1 MSKIACVKSLR
12 SGENMNVYEAILS
25 RKSIRSY
32 DTKQLEDDK
41 LDKILEAGRLAP
53 SWQNKQCWQYV
64 VVKDKD
70 TIGKLALKSGLI
82 SKSNFFIKDAPVVIV
97 ACANP
102 NDSGHLNGQDYY
114 LVDVAI
120 SFQQMMLA
128 AWEMGIGSC
137 WLGAFNDKK
146 VQEILGIP
154 EKLKVV
160 ALSPFGYPKDKDS
173 LYAKAIKTFA
183 GSKKRKDIEKIVHW
197 EKW

>member
-1 MSKIACVKSLR
+1 
-12 SGENMNVYEAILS
+12 MNVYEAIQS

-32 DTKQLEDDK
+32 DTKKIEDEKLE
-41 LDKILEAGRLAP
+41 KILEAGRLAP

-120 SFQQMMLA
+120 SFQQMMLE

-137 WLGAFNDKK
+137 WLGAFNEKK
-146 VQEILGIP
+146 VREILGIP
-154 EKLKVV
+154 SKIKVI
-160 ALSPFGYPKDKDS
+160 ALSPFGYPKNKQS

-183 GSKKRKDIEKIVHW
+183 GSKKRKDLEKIVHW

>member
-1 MSKIACVKSLR
+1 
-12 SGENMNVYEAILS
+12 MNVYDAIVS

-32 DTKQLEDDK
+32 NSQEIEEEK
-41 LDKILEAGRLAP
+41 LSKILEAGRLAP
-53 SWQNKQCWQYV
+53 SWQNKQCWQYI

-70 TIGKLALKSGLI
+70 TIGKLALRSGII

-97 ACANP
+97 ACADP
-102 NDSGHLNGQDYY
+102 KDSGHLNGQDYY

-128 AWEMGIGSC
+128 AWEMGIGTC
-137 WLGAFNDKK
+137 WLGAFNEGK

-154 EKLKVV
+154 SKIKIV
-160 ALSPFGYPKDKDS
+160 ALSPFGYPKNKDS
-173 LYAKAIKTFA
+173 LYAKAIKAFA
-183 GSKKRKDIEKIVHW
+183 GSKKRKELEKIVHL

>member
-1 MSKIACVKSLR
+1 MSKIVHEKYLR

-32 DTKQLEDDK
+32 DTKEIENEK
-41 LDKILEAGRLAP
+41 LGKILEAGRLAP

-70 TIGKLALKSGLI
+70 TIGKLALRSGLI

-102 NDSGHLNGQDYY
+102 NNSGHLNGQDYY

-120 SFQQMMLA
+120 SFQQMMLE

-137 WLGAFNDKK
+137 WLGAFNEKK
-146 VQEILGIP
+146 VQEILCIP
-154 EKLKVV
+154 SKIKVI
-160 ALSPFGYPKDKDS
+160 ALSPFGYPKDKQS

-183 GSKKRKDIEKIVHW
+183 GSKKRKDLEKIVHW

>member
-1 MSKIACVKSLR
+1 
-12 SGENMNVYEAILS
+12 MNVYEAILS

>member
-1 MSKIACVKSLR
+1 
-12 SGENMNVYEAILS
+12 MNVYEAIQS

-32 DTKQLEDDK
+32 DTKEIENEKLE
-41 LDKILEAGRLAP
+41 KILEAGRLAP

-120 SFQQMMLA
+120 SFQQMMLE

-137 WLGAFNDKK
+137 WLGAFNEKK
-146 VQEILGIP
+146 VREILNIP
-154 EKLKVV
+154 SKIKVI
-160 ALSPFGYPKDKDS
+160 ALSPFGYPKNKQS

-183 GSKKRKDIEKIVHW
+183 GSKKRKDLEKIVHW

>member
-1 MSKIACVKSLR
+1 
-12 SGENMNVYEAILS
+12 MNVYDAIVS

-32 DTKQLEDDK
+32 DTKPLTDEE
-41 LDKILEAGRLAP
+41 LGKILEAGRIAP

-64 VVKDKD
+64 VVKDKE
-70 TIGKLALKSGLI
+70 TISKLAFRSGLI

-102 NDSGHLNGQDYY
+102 NESGHLNGQDYY

-128 AWEMGIGSC
+128 AWEMGIGCC

-146 VQEILGIP
+146 VQEILGVP
-154 EKLKVV
+154 EKVKVV

-183 GSKKRKDIEKIVHW
+183 GSKKRKDLEKIVHW

>member
-1 MSKIACVKSLR
+1 
-12 SGENMNVYEAILS
+12 MNVYDAIIS

-32 DTKQLEDDK
+32 DTRPLKDEELS
-41 LDKILEAGRLAP
+41 KILEAGRLAP

-70 TIGKLALKSGLI
+70 TIGKLALRSGMI

-102 NDSGHLNGQDYY
+102 KDSGHLNGQDYY

-128 AWEMGIGSC
+128 AWELGIGSC

-146 VQEILGIP
+146 VQEILGIS
-154 EKLKVV
+154 EKVKVV

-183 GSKKRKDIEKIVHW
+183 GSKKRKDLEKIVHW